1 MLLSHLGRSPQV
13 AESAYV
19 APTAT
24 VCGDV
29 VIGVE
34 CRIMHGA
41 SVVAE
46 GGRIEIGECCVV
58 LENAVIRS
66 TERHST
72 RIGNHCLVGPNAHV
86 VGCVVEDEV
95 FIATGAAIF
104 HGARLG
110 KGSEVRINGVVHLRS
125 KLNPGDVVPIG
136 CVAVGDPASIFS
148 PDRHEEIWAIQRP
161 LNFPLFVYG
170 FDRAEAD
177 MVKITKT
184 LAEVLASHKH
194 DAIVP

>member
-1 MLLSHLGRSPQV
+1 
-13 AESAYV
+13 
-19 APTAT
+19 
-24 VCGDV
+24 
-29 VIGVE
+29 VIGAE

-46 GGRIEIGECCVV
+46 GGRIEIGECCIV

-66 TERHST
+66 TARHST
-72 RIGNHCLVGPNAHV
+72 QIGSHCLVGPNAHV

-125 KLNPGDVVPIG
+125 KLEPGGVVPIG
-136 CVAVGDPASIFS
+136 CVAVGDPATILS
-148 PDRHEEIWAIQRP
+148 PDRYDEIWAIQKP

-170 FDRAEAD
+170 IDRAEAD
-177 MVKITKT
+177 MVKITKR
-184 LAEVLASHKH
+184 LADVLASHTH